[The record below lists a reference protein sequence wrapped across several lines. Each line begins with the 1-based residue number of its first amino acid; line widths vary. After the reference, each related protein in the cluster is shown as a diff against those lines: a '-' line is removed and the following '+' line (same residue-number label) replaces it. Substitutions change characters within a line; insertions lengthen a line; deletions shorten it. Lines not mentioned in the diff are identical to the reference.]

1 MSPTETSAD
10 PRPTCEP
17 ALEGAAWTV
26 EALRTV
32 WEHQRSRV
40 GDRIGV
46 IERAVAALA
55 EDRLDADLRADA
67 ERTAHMLAG
76 SIGMFGFIDASD
88 TARELELELAHP
100 TPDRAPVLSALLRRL
115 RGGVQEQVALCS
127 DRAASART

>member
-10 PRPTCEP
+10 SRPTSES

-40 GDRIGV
+40 SDRIGV
-46 IERAVAALA
+46 IERAVAALE

-76 SIGMFGFIDASD
+76 SIGMFGFIDASGA
-88 TARELELELAHP
+88 ARELELELAHP
-100 TPDRAPVLSALLRRL
+100 TPDRAPVLSALLARL
-115 RGGVQEQVALCS
+115 RSGVHGQVALCS
-127 DRAASART
+127 DRATSART